1 MTRFLAYNR
10 HFLVMAVV
18 FAMIAATLLVR
29 ASVTSAIHLNCSG
42 ESAIEDAGAYY
53 IVHGTKGVTG
63 VADDVIDCTA
73 SDKAV
78 EIRGNSGDDTLTGSV
93 YADWLLGGWGND
105 TLNGGDGA
113 DKLYG
118 GWDADTLNGGAGNDW
133 LEGGQNVDALNGGT
147 ETDTCL
153 GGPATDTTDGTC
165 DPFTQ

>member
-105 TLNGGDGA
+105 ILNGGNGA
-113 DKLYG
+113 DSLYG
-118 GWDADTLNGGAGNDW
+118 GWGVDTLNG
-133 LEGGQNVDALNGGT
+133 QGGT
-147 ETDTCL
+147 EVTCL
-153 GGPATDTTDGTC
+153 GGRNDDIDGGTC
-165 DPFTQ
+165 DGTFVEGLTY

>member
-63 VADDVIDCTA
+63 FADDVIDCTA
-73 SDKAV
+73 SDKPV

-113 DKLYG
+113 DSLYG
-118 GWDADTLNGGAGNDW
+118 GWGVDTLNGD
-133 LEGGQNVDALNGGT
+133 GGT
-147 ETDTCL
+147 EVTCL
-153 GGPATDTTDGTC
+153 GGRGDDVDGGTC
-165 DPFTQ
+165 DGTFDEGLTY